1 MTSNHLAAPGAAA
14 GLAEAAVV
22 GDLLGRYLIGL
33 DDGELDDAW
42 ARSLFT
48 EDAVVTFP
56 MSAHTGRAGLAA
68 WHRAS
73 LAAFARTQH
82 LGSPP
87 VVDLD
92 GERAVF
98 RAQVLTTHVHR
109 PGGQGPGGQGP
120 GGQGPALFRA
130 GTLARGRA
138 RRTPAGWRMSELSFR
153 VLFTEGEPPR
163 RT

>member
-1 MTSNHLAAPGAAA
+1 MTSNHLAAPAAPA
-14 GLAEAAVV
+14 ADVAEAAAEATVV
-22 GDLLGRYLIGL
+22 GDLLGRYLIAL

-42 ARSLFT
+42 ALSLFT
-48 EDAVVTFP
+48 QDAVVTFP
-56 MSAHTGRAGLAA
+56 MSEHAGCAGLAA

-87 VVDLD
+87 VVDVD

-98 RAQVLTTHVHR
+98 RAHVLTTHVNH
-109 PGGQGPGGQGP
+109 PGGS
-120 GGQGPALFRA
+120 GPALFRA
-130 GTLARGRA
+130 GTLAYGRA
-138 RRTPAGWRMSELSFR
+138 RRTRDGWRMSELSFR

-163 RT
+163 RA

>member
-14 GLAEAAVV
+14 GSAEAAVV

-42 ARSLFT
+42 ASSLFT

-68 WHRAS
+68 WHQAS

-87 VVDLD
+87 VVDIEGAD
-92 GERAVF
+92 AVF
-98 RAQVLTTHVHR
+98 RANVLTTHVHH
-109 PGGQGPGGQGP
+109 P

-130 GTLARGRA
+130 GTLACGEA
-138 RRTPAGWRMSELSFR
+138 RRTPDGWRMSALSFR
-153 VLFTEGEPPR
+153 VLFTEGEPPP

>member
-14 GLAEAAVV
+14 GFVEAAVV
-22 GDLLGRYLIGL
+22 GDLLGRYLIAL

-68 WHRAS
+68 WHQAS
-73 LAAFARTQH
+73 LAAFTRTQH

-87 VVDLD
+87 VVDID

-98 RAQVLTTHVHR
+98 RAHVLTTHVNH
-109 PGGQGPGGQGP
+109 P

-130 GTLARGRA
+130 GTLAFGEA
-138 RRTPAGWRMSELSFR
+138 RRTPDGWRMSALSFR

-163 RT
+163 RA

>member
-1 MTSNHLAAPGAAA
+1 MTSIPSAVPAAA
-14 GLAEAAVV
+14 ADTVDAALV
-22 GDLLGRYLIGL
+22 GELLGRYLIAL
-33 DDGELDDAW
+33 DDEELDDAW

-56 MSAHTGRAGLAA
+56 MSRHAGRAGLAE

-87 VVDLD
+87 VVAVD
-92 GERAVF
+92 GDVAVF
-98 RAQVLTTHVHR
+98 RAHVLTTHVHR
-109 PGGQGPGGQGP
+109 PGGEGPG
-120 GGQGPALFRA
+120 LFRA
-130 GTLARGRA
+130 GTLARGVA
-138 RRTPAGWRMSELSFR
+138 RRTPAGWRMTELSFH
-153 VLFTEGEPPR
+153 VLFTEGEPPS